1 MRRIALLLAVLL
13 LLLPGCGKEKIVTCD
28 HCGAEIALSS
38 SSNITDEWIV
48 FCKECEETLFGDN
61 PVVSPG

>member
-1 MRRIALLLAVLL
+1 MRRLAALLALAMLL
-13 LLLPGCGKEKIVTCD
+13 TGCGGSKTVTCD
-28 HCGAEIALSS
+28 HCGADITLSED
-38 SSNITDEWIV
+38 SNITDEWIV

>member
-1 MRRIALLLAVLL
+1 MKRLALLLAVLML
-13 LLLPGCGKEKIVTCD
+13 LTCCGKERIVTCD
-28 HCGAEIALSS
+28 HCGGEITVKED
-38 SSNITDEWIV
+38 SNITDEWIV